1 MLQLK
6 INFLKVKKH
15 IIVVHFLM
23 KNTLKNNCCTTLE
36 HSFNPSLNFRSIVM
50 LFLLKLLPS
59 PRLGWPSTGFLHVR
73 SVCAA
78 SKSVRIG

>member
-23 KNTLKNNCCTTLE
+23 KNTLKNNRCRTLE
-36 HSFNPSLNFRSIVM
+36 HSFNKLVWARTAKRSN
-50 LFLLKLLPS
+50 K
-59 PRLGWPSTGFLHVR
+59 G
-73 SVCAA
+73 SVVLIHHLISEA
-78 SKSVRIG
+78 